1 MMPPAQ
7 LVGWPFGGGRAVAEE
22 GKGAGFGRRDE
33 GGSPVGPPTPSSVA
47 SYHVGFLKMP
57 LTRYAF
63 IVKGPGYAPERHV
76 ADFQSELFRTRIVGV
91 SDLASAIDVAR
102 RLVDEGIQLIELCG
116 GFRESEAREV
126 REGIGNAIPV
136 GVVLYDDA
144 QAAELERRFA

>member
-1 MMPPAQ
+1 
-7 LVGWPFGGGRAVAEE
+7 
-22 GKGAGFGRRDE
+22 
-33 GGSPVGPPTPSSVA
+33 
-47 SYHVGFLKMP
+47 MP